1 MGQEIDLK
9 YGFQRYWGGG
19 GGGGIL
25 GGWGGGGVGGDRS
38 TILSHQV

>member
-9 YGFQRYWGGG
+9 YGSKGGL
-19 GGGGIL
+19 GGGIL
-25 GGWGGGGVGGDRS
+25 GGVRS